1 MFDFPISGAC
11 PVSRRIAAAV
21 LFAALSLGIPSA
33 GEAQRGSPQMIDVEL
48 SSFAFSPSALTFQH
62 GRTYR
67 LHLVNTSGG
76 GHDFT
81 APEFFAASQIAPAD
95 RARVTGGKVKLAGK
109 QSVDITLTPEKAGSY
124 ELRCSHFLHAG
135 MGMKGAITVE

>member
-1 MFDFPISGAC
+1 L
-11 PVSRRIAAAV
+11 SRKLAAMAV
-21 LFAALSLGIPSA
+21 VAALSLAAPSA
-33 GEAQRGSPQMIDVEL
+33 GGAQDAGPQMVSVEL
-48 SSFAFSPSALTFQH
+48 SSFAFSPNALTFQH

-95 RARVTGGKVKLAGK
+95 RARIADGKVKLAGK
-109 QSVDITLTPEKAGSY
+109 QSVDVTLTPQKPGTYA
-124 ELRCSHFLHAG
+124 LHCSHFLHAG